1 MPNTLLTPLAITREA
16 LRILHQKCNFI
27 GSINRQYDP
36 SFAKTGAKIGNSLRI
51 RLPNEYTVRTGR
63 VLAAQDTVETQ
74 VTLDV
79 TTQKGVDVQFTSE
92 ERTMSL
98 DDFSTRILT
107 PAMTRLAA
115 AMETDAMSM
124 YKDVYQQVNNTG
136 ATATYNGILDGRVL
150 LQTSLTPDDM
160 RTANVNPRDMS
171 NIVKDTKTLFN
182 NQSAIGTQY
191 KEGYMGRA
199 GGFDFMENT
208 LWGSHARGAG
218 AGYVVNGAS
227 QTGSSLV
234 VGTGTGAIPKGEV
247 FTIAGVF
254 SVHPESKASTGI
266 LQQFVV
272 TADFAGGAGTL
283 SIAPAI
289 TPTGA
294 RQNVT
299 ASPAAAAAIT
309 IAGTASTP
317 YGISMLYHKD
327 AFTFATADLEMP
339 EGVDFSARREIDG
352 LSMRIVRAY
361 DINNDNFPCRIDV
374 FYGWKTLRAQ
384 LAARYAN
391 QAT

>member
-63 VLAAQDTVETQ
+63 VLSAQDTTETQ

-107 PAMTRLAA
+107 PAITRLAA

-150 LQTSLTPDDM
+150 LQNSLTPDDM

-234 VGTGTGAIPKGEV
+234 VGTGTGAIPKGEA

-361 DINNDNFPCRIDV
+361 DINTDNFPCRIDV